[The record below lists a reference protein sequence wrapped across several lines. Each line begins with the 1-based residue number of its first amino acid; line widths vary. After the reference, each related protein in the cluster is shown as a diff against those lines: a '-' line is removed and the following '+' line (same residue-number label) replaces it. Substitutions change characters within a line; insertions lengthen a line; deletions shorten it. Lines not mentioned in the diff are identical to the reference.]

1 MQKEMR
7 RVHEDAFKKKVNIFI
22 QLTRLTTE
30 KWLINYMEII
40 FIKRKSKNAIRN
52 PKGKER

>member
-7 RVHEDAFKKKVNIFI
+7 RVHENAFKKKVNIFI

-30 KWLINYMEII
+30 KWLIIWRL
-40 FIKRKSKNAIRN
+40 FLL
-52 PKGKER
+52 KGKVKTQLEILREKKDK